1 MTKRAVI
8 FDLDGVIADTFLIHI
23 QGWKHIGALVGAD
36 KPLASYEDFKGVPT
50 IKAISKLMDRLQV
63 QIGNQELNNL
73 VLEKNIVRDKSLSK
87 LTPKDLDHRASRI
100 LDLVKSKGDILQ
112 KLEIVELFDEIYF
125 GEKVKVTKLDEVKNF
140 ISSVTAKF
148 QVLPENIYCLDDSEQ
163 ICLEFDEC
171 GANGFWFPN
180 CIDDFLALYN

>member
-1 MTKRAVI
+1 
-8 FDLDGVIADTFLIHI
+8 
-23 QGWKHIGALVGAD
+23 
-36 KPLASYEDFKGVPT
+36 
-50 IKAISKLMDRLQV
+50 
-63 QIGNQELNNL
+63 
-73 VLEKNIVRDKSLSK
+73 
-87 LTPKDLDHRASRI
+87 
-100 LDLVKSKGDILQ
+100 
-112 KLEIVELFDEIYF
+112 
-125 GEKVKVTKLDEVKNF
+125 VKVTKLDEVKNF